1 MGQIIVLL
9 TAYDVYYNWNDL
21 KWIPEAI
28 KEGVESHSRMQQD
41 PDTFVCFAKGTFVY
55 TSNGLKPIDEIKVG
69 DTTYSFNLKDI
80 SLKLL
85 NATKEERNQFEISPA
100 NYGIHW
106 PLIDED
112 LSIKGLINK
121 SISR

>member
-1 MGQIIVLL
+1 MNLAQSNTIQSVTFSEEKLL
-9 TAYDVYYNWNDL
+9 ITVN
-21 KWIPEAI
+21 E
-28 KEGVESHSRMQQD
+28 
-41 PDTFVCFAKGTFVY
+41 
-55 TSNGLKPIDEIKVG
+55 ID
-69 DTTYSFNLKDI
+69 YSFNLKDI

-121 SISR
+121 SSSR

>member
-1 MGQIIVLL
+1 MITV
-9 TAYDVYYNWNDL
+9 N
-21 KWIPEAI
+21 E
-28 KEGVESHSRMQQD
+28 
-41 PDTFVCFAKGTFVY
+41 
-55 TSNGLKPIDEIKVG
+55 ID
-69 DTTYSFNLKDI
+69 YSFNLKDI

-121 SISR
+121 SSSR

>member
-1 MGQIIVLL
+1 MNLAQSNTIQSVSFSEEKLL
-9 TAYDVYYNWNDL
+9 ITVN
-21 KWIPEAI
+21 E
-28 KEGVESHSRMQQD
+28 
-41 PDTFVCFAKGTFVY
+41 
-55 TSNGLKPIDEIKVG
+55 ID
-69 DTTYSFNLKDI
+69 YSFNLKDI

-85 NATKEERNQFEISPA
+85 NATKEERNHFEISTA

-121 SISR
+121 AISK

>member
-1 MGQIIVLL
+1 MNLPQSNTIQSVSFSEEKLL
-9 TAYDVYYNWNDL
+9 ITVN
-21 KWIPEAI
+21 E
-28 KEGVESHSRMQQD
+28 
-41 PDTFVCFAKGTFVY
+41 
-55 TSNGLKPIDEIKVG
+55 ID
-69 DTTYSFNLKDI
+69 YSFNLKDI

-121 SISR
+121 SSSK

>member
-1 MGQIIVLL
+1 MNLAQSNTIQSVSFSEEKLL
-9 TAYDVYYNWNDL
+9 ITVN
-21 KWIPEAI
+21 E
-28 KEGVESHSRMQQD
+28 
-41 PDTFVCFAKGTFVY
+41 
-55 TSNGLKPIDEIKVG
+55 ID
-69 DTTYSFNLKDI
+69 YSFNLKDI
-80 SLKLL
+80 SLKLH
-85 NATKEERNQFEISPA
+85 NATIEEKEHFEISPA